1 MLPGYDTFHKNIFR
15 YFLLVTNFD
24 PDCMLRLM
32 EKNLLAILRHKL
44 ICTGSLQNIDFLV
57 NILVVVRTVDVICTV
72 YTIFFLEKLEIL
84 KFYNA
89 WKYFL

>member
-44 ICTGSLQNIDFLV
+44 ICTGSLQNTDFLV
-57 NILVVVRTVDVICTV
+57 NILVVVRSRTVAEICTP
-72 YTIFFLEKLEIL
+72 
-84 KFYNA
+84 
-89 WKYFL
+89 YFLGKVGNFEVL

>member
-1 MLPGYDTFHKNIFR
+1 MLPGFDTFHKNIFG

-44 ICTGSLQNIDFLV
+44 ICTGSLQNTDFLV
-57 NILVVVRTVDVICTV
+57 NILVVRTVDVICTPYSLKRKV
-72 YTIFFLEKLEIL
+72 LEKMEIL
-84 KFYNA
+84 KFHRV
-89 WKYFL
+89 